1 MKWEKKLAAMIAALT
16 LTAAFSSCGNT
27 IEYKDP
33 TMSKPSNDSSAVD
46 DSSKADDSSEPDDS
60 GDSTGGSSQQGD
72 PPLVDIPSVSSP
84 VVAENDDEYFA
95 KAAFVGEAL
104 CSGMGFY
111 VSDIDDKYVYTENNA
126 HVGDILDTKWEIDG
140 KVYGLADA
148 LYVNERKYVYIWIGP
163 NDLNNYTPQRF
174 AQKYEELINTLFFSN
189 PMAYVGV
196 VSVAP
201 VSSSYEQKL
210 ANGTIED
217 YNMMLSEMVDKIGNN
232 RVFFFNITATL
243 GDNSGNLLSDYDS
256 GDGLHMN
263 GKAYKAIANYLFDNQ
278 IHPYLS
284 DFNLPGEDGSSAA
297 DTEGEGN
304 NNEDND
310 TPADTEEG
318 AGENTDAGENEG

>member
-1 MKWEKKLAAMIAALT
+1 MKTGKRLAAMIAALT
-16 LTAAFSSCGNT
+16 LAAALSGCGNT

-33 TMSKPSNDSSAVD
+33 TMSKPSNDSSAA
-46 DSSKADDSSEPDDS
+46 DSNSQTDASSEPDGSDS
-60 GDSTGGSSQQGD
+60 STGDNSQAGD
-72 PPLVDIPSVSSP
+72 PPLVDIPPAGNP

-126 HVGDILDTKWEIDG
+126 HVADILNTKWEIDG

-148 LYVNERKYVYIWIGP
+148 LYVSERKYVYIWIGP
-163 NDLNNYTPQRF
+163 NDLNNYTPQGF

-196 VSVAP
+196 ISVAP

-243 GDNSGNLLSDYDS
+243 GDSNGNLLDDYDS

-263 GKAYKAIANYLFDNQ
+263 GKAYKAIAGYLFDNQ

-284 DFNLPGEDGSSAA
+284 DFTLPGEDDSSAA
-297 DTEGEGN
+297 DPEGGDGDESIDGSTE
-304 NNEDND
+304 
-310 TPADTEEG
+310 A
-318 AGENTDAGENEG
+318 AGENAEGDDGQTN